1 MKKIKRKRLSR
12 DQVSI
17 HGKIDYIIRKAQEH
31 DSRVVQLGKFVFFQL
46 KPVMHGCLIPKII
59 SPCVYHE
66 MGKDRSLMFW
76 KRHLVFKSHGMH
88 STELKEISSS
98 SCRRMAEHV
107 LFSAIRRGKSCK
119 ERVCNV

>member
-17 HGKIDYIIRKAQEH
+17 HGEIDYIIRKAQEH

-88 STELKEISSS
+88 STELKGISSS
-98 SCRRMAEHV
+98 SHLMMAEPV
-107 LFSAIRRGKSCK
+107 RLSVIRRRKSCK
-119 ERVCNV
+119 EHVCNG